1 MCYIDRKEHRIV
13 KHTFGLFLIQSKTF
27 CNPSCHI
34 MKQDG
39 SRALLTRIADF
50 LMIKKRDQVNAFFTV
65 SLHDCLEKS
74 RNRCLIVKSRCRKH
88 RLLNSD
94 IHWLLNAI
102 SSKFKVQDIF
112 LSYLKLTCQKFYEIF
127 TALLLLGQHIH
138 DWHQIGLVMDLH
150 PLIHIAIHMDGKI
163 RDCKNRL
170 IRTIQ
175 NGSRCKH
182 ILTSDNHTSRHTERT
197 VKPCIKNWSAIYFHI
212 NLCITV
218 RYKIRMW
225 LNSHTRIIGMC
236 CCHAKHIF
244 CTKLFSHGKCIECC
258 SMVIHHILSARHK

>member
-163 RDCKNRL
+163 RNDKDRSLGL
-170 IRTIQ
+170 IQHRPGMKYIPASQ
-175 NGSRCKH
+175 
-182 ILTSDNHTSRHTERT
+182 NHTTCYPQWT
-197 VKPCIKNWSAIYFHI
+197 IKPGI
-212 NLCITV
+212 
-218 RYKIRMW
+218 
-225 LNSHTRIIGMC
+225 
-236 CCHAKHIF
+236 
-244 CTKLFSHGKCIECC
+244 
-258 SMVIHHILSARHK
+258 